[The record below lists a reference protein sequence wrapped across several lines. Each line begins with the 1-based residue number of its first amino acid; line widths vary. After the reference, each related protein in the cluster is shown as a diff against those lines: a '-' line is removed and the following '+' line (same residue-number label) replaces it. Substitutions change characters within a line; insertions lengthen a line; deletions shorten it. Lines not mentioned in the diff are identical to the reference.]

1 MANSG
6 NASFCS
12 ILKYRSLITV
22 LVFSCRAVSI
32 APNQFLHVVGE
43 HDNFP
48 VENLSLSHCG
58 KYVASCSHDEK
69 VKFWDVSDLQ
79 TIELDAKAKSK
90 SLKST
95 AKAERSD
102 FFADLPDG
110 EASASA
116 GASTSKDDEDD
127 SDDSDSSSDD
137 DTAPATGDA
146 AIEEQDEGSHSSSD
160 DDT

>member
-1 MANSG
+1 M
-6 NASFCS
+6 
-12 ILKYRSLITV
+12 
-22 LVFSCRAVSI
+22 
-32 APNQFLHVVGE
+32 VGE

-116 GASTSKDDEDD
+116 GASTSKDDED

-146 AIEEQDEGSHSSSD
+146 ATEEQDEGSDSSSD